1 MIIGTDLNWKE
12 QTQAKLKECG
22 SRPAA
27 LRNVQTLV
35 TKSKRK
41 ELAQSIVLSRLEY
54 ALEVTSTGRAKDMRG
69 GSWEPGGWGGAP
81 PRALRS

>member
-1 MIIGTDLNWKE
+1 MPKALGVIIGTDLNWKE

-22 SRPAA
+22 NRLAA
-27 LRNVQTLV
+27 LQNVQTLV

-54 ALEVTSTGRAKDMRG
+54 YLK
-69 GSWEPGGWGGAP
+69 
-81 PRALRS
+81 